1 MEKYSARFLEESRHM
16 FIYDENNGRQEFI
29 KQLES
34 EFPIKTGENS
44 PMAIY
49 MKDLYLPKIEK
60 TEDIDK
66 IKVAILTRDYFE
78 YSIAREIVKKI
89 YEQIDLSLLND
100 RINNI
105 LIWFGRENSSSI
117 NKLEALKILLQGLE
131 ESVNFYSE
139 AYSELVKTGDFISD
153 MSIPIPYINVE
164 GFTRTVQNLLNN
176 QSHFGIII
184 DQQDNLS
191 IELQRAINWLVGK
204 RINGRLS
211 IKVFTKEQDWKTYY
225 DLNGTFIEAVH
236 DYEVIKINS
245 LNKF

>member
-1 MEKYSARFLEESRHM
+1 MEKYSNRFLEESRHM
-16 FIYDENNGRQEFI
+16 FIFDENNGRREFI
-29 KQLES
+29 KQLEID
-34 EFPIKTGENS
+34 FPIKTGENS

-49 MKDLYLPKIEK
+49 MKDLYLPKVEV
-60 TEDIDK
+60 EDVDK
-66 IKVAILTRDYFE
+66 MKMTILTRDYLE

-89 YEQIDLSLLND
+89 YEQIDLSSLND

-117 NKLEALKILLQGLE
+117 NKLEALKILLQRLE

-139 AYSELVKTGDFISD
+139 AYSELVKTGDFVSD
-153 MSIPIPYINVE
+153 MSTPIPYINVE
-164 GFTRTVQNLLNN
+164 GFARTIKNLLNN

-191 IELQRAINWLVGK
+191 IELQRAINWLVNA

-211 IKVFTKEQDWKTYY
+211 LKVFTKESDWKTYY
-225 DLNGTFIEAVH
+225 DLDGDFIEAVH

-245 LNKF
+245 LRKI